1 MQRELLLLGMLKRGR
16 NHAYQLNEFIERDME
31 HVIDLKKPTAYA
43 LLEKMEKQGWITQ
56 HQTQEGNRPPRR
68 EYELTAVGEAQ
79 FQTFLRE
86 TLAVPSP
93 IYFTMDVA
101 LAFLPELPLMEA
113 IELLKARR
121 TVMDNTLTE
130 LRKVPPHDEAVQLVI
145 DHHVF
150 HTESELAWIDQ
161 LIQRLE
167 QKGKQE

>member
-1 MQRELLLLGMLKRGR
+1 MQRELLLLGMLRRGR
-16 NHAYQLNEFIERDME
+16 THAYQLNEFIERDME

-68 EYELTAVGEAQ
+68 EYELTSEGETQ
-79 FQTFLRE
+79 FQTLLRE

-101 LAFLPELPLMEA
+101 LAFLPELPLTEA
-113 IELLKARR
+113 IALLRQRR
-121 TVMDNTLTE
+121 AAVDTTLQE

-145 DHHVF
+145 DHHIL

-161 LIQRLE
+161 VIERLSM
-167 QKGKQE
+167 KG